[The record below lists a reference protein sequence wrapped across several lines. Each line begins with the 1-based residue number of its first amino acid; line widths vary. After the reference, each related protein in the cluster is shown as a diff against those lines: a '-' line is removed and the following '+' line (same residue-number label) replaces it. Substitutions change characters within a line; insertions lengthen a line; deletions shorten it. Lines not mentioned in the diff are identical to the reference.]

1 MGNLIRILQNTIGQK
16 AAAALSGLGLCLFVL
31 IHMAGNLLILKGPE
45 AYNGYARR
53 LHQFF
58 LFEALEI
65 GLLIFFA
72 GHIVLALLLSLKNR
86 AARSRQNP
94 LAKAKGAKKTSWA
107 KSSLPLQGAALLI
120 FLILHLLTF
129 KFGPYYE
136 TELNGAR
143 ARDIY
148 RLVTEVFQKKLW
160 TAGYGLALFILSQHL
175 SHGLA
180 ASFKSLGFFHPQYTP
195 LIEKFSRIFGY
206 GIFCGFL
213 IPPLYIF
220 FFIR

>member
-16 AAAALSGLGLCLFVL
+16 AAAGLFGLGLCFFVL
-31 IHMAGNLLILKGPE
+31 VHAAGNLLILKGPE
-45 AYNGYARR
+45 AYNGYARA

-58 LFEALEI
+58 LFTILEI

-72 GHIVLALLLSLKNR
+72 GHIALTILLSVKNR
-86 AARSRQNP
+86 AARPKKPQ
-94 LAKAKGAKKTSWA
+94 AKAQGAKKTSFA
-107 KSSLPLQGAALLI
+107 ERALPLQGAALLI

-136 TELNGAR
+136 TAGDGES

-148 RLVTEVFQKKLW
+148 RLVAEIFQKK
-160 TAGYGLALFILSQHL
+160 TYVAGYILALFILFHHL

-180 ASFKSLGFFHPQYTP
+180 ASFKSLGFSHPQYTP
-195 LIEKFSRIFGY
+195 LIEKFSRIFAY
-206 GIFCGFL
+206 GIFLGFS